1 MIRLYKSNYLIFAVY
16 SSLTQFL
23 EEPFNAFLQAIKD
36 PYTDVYMTM
45 LYLPWILKPL
55 FGFLSDW
62 LFPFGYRMR
71 GYMVIV
77 GLLNTILAI
86 LCLVLIEKVENNNL
100 NVFIYFCV
108 WLMMMSCMAAADAI
122 CRRLE

>member
-1 MIRLYKSNYLIFAVY
+1 
-16 SSLTQFL
+16 
-23 EEPFNAFLQAIKD
+23 
-36 PYTDVYMTM
+36 
-45 LYLPWILKPL
+45 
-55 FGFLSDW
+55 
-62 LFPFGYRMR
+62 MR
-71 GYMVIV
+71 GYMVII

-108 WLMMMSCMAAADAI
+108 WLMMMSCMAAADSI